1 MVKHKKVSKYYKHDS
16 RFTLDDNFPMIFGD
30 IKSIWRFKTS
40 VRFTL
45 KELRCELSS
54 SFDIISDPEKGGILF
69 LQIAVIFEIKKKND
83 SKRKHR
89 VPDFFINK
97 KKKDHSTI

>member
-1 MVKHKKVSKYYKHDS
+1 M
-16 RFTLDDNFPMIFGD
+16 
-30 IKSIWRFKTS
+30 

-45 KELRCELSS
+45 KKLRREFSS
-54 SFDIISDPEKGGILF
+54 SFDIICDSDKEGILF
-69 LQIAVIFEIKKKND
+69 LQIAVIFEMKKKNE

-89 VPDFFINK
+89 VTEIFTNK

>member
-1 MVKHKKVSKYYKHDS
+1 MAISK
-16 RFTLDDNFPMIFGD
+16 IFGD
-30 IKSIWRFKTS
+30 LKIS

-54 SFDIISDPEKGGILF
+54 SFDIISDSEMGGILF
-69 LQIAVIFEIKKKND
+69 LQIAVIFEKKKKNE

-89 VPDFFINK
+89 VPEFFTNK
-97 KKKDHSTI
+97 KKKDRSTI